1 MLNNEDLVEDEIK
14 KVTKSSVKR
23 VQFGSDEGQSDDQD
37 EDDDDDGIFM
47 NPLLFSTK
55 ENKE

>member
-37 EDDDDDGIFM
+37 EDDDGNYPTSNDDFKVRY
-47 NPLLFSTK
+47 F
-55 ENKE
+55 